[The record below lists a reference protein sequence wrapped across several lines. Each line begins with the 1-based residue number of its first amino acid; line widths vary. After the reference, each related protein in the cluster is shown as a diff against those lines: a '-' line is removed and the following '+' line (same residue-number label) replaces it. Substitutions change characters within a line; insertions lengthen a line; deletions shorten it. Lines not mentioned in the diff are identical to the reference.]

1 MRGEKS
7 AGDDRRLRPDFSGC
21 PHRMGSWHRAKPCWR
36 ALADAGQLLSG
47 RCGSMCSSTYP
58 SPTEAAPMTG
68 RREAHRYS
76 DCRPATARR
85 TIKLS
90 PAARSLWG
98 KSDHGLNR
106 AWMPLFVHMIDS
118 SQVAGRLWD
127 EWAAKFV
134 RKSIVSSL
142 GASDARARAVLMFL
156 AAVHDIGKATPAFQA
171 QPCSWSYTGDGSSLA
186 WIPEQEGLRCTRAS
200 C

>member
-1 MRGEKS
+1 
-7 AGDDRRLRPDFSGC
+7 
-21 PHRMGSWHRAKPCWR
+21 
-36 ALADAGQLLSG
+36 
-47 RCGSMCSSTYP
+47 
-58 SPTEAAPMTG
+58 MTG